1 MPVQLLITGFVL
13 GAVSSLHCVDMCGPI
28 ALSLPVH
35 YLPASQKNTG
45 LVLYNLGRVF
55 TYVLL
60 GAILGF
66 MGHRFVLAGMQQAFS
81 IVLGSLMLL
90 FFLFS
95 LFYKKQFL
103 FSGFTRQLQK
113 LIARLMQQKSL
124 SAMFLLGAAN
134 GLLPCG
140 MVYFALAAALAEGSQ
155 TGAVVFML
163 AYGLGTIPAM
173 FAISFFGSRIGFPL
187 RNLFKKTAPF
197 FLLLLGMLLILRG
210 LNLNIPYLS
219 PLLPANSQEVISCH

>member
-1 MPVQLLITGFVL
+1 MPVQLLIAGFVL
-13 GAVSSLHCVDMCGPI
+13 GAASSLHCVGMCGPI

-35 YLPASQKNTG
+35 YLPAAQKNTG
-45 LVLYNLGRVF
+45 LVLYNIGRVA

-66 MGHRFVLAGMQQAFS
+66 FGRRFVLAGMQQGFS
-81 IVLGSLMLL
+81 IVLGSLMLF

-95 LFYKKQFL
+95 FFYKKQWL
-103 FSGFTRQLQK
+103 FAGFTRQLQK
-113 LIARLMQQKSL
+113 LIGRLLQQKSL
-124 SAMFLLGAAN
+124 PSMFLLGAAN

-140 MVYFALAAALAEGSQ
+140 MVYFALVAALAEGSQ
-155 TGAVVFML
+155 AGAVFFMM

-173 FAISFFGSRIGFPL
+173 FAISFFGSKIGFPL
-187 RNLFKKTAPF
+187 RNLFKKMAPF
-197 FLLLLGMLLILRG
+197 FLLLLGTLLILRG